1 MKTKPAKPAPWHV
14 FDRRLA
20 IGTVALMVYFAIAGA
35 AAWLFDR
42 TPVSAANA
50 PSVSSPQH

>member
-1 MKTKPAKPAPWHV
+1 MKPKAAKPERWRI

-20 IGTVALMVYFAIAGA
+20 IGTAALMVYFAMAAGA
-35 AAWLFDR
+35 AWLLDR

-50 PSVSSPQH
+50 PSASSPLH

>member
-1 MKTKPAKPAPWHV
+1 MKTKAAKPERWRI

-20 IGTVALMVYFAIAGA
+20 IGTAALMVYFAMAAGA
-35 AAWLFDR
+35 AWLLDR

-50 PSVSSPQH
+50 PSASSPLH